1 MEKFKGFLAKHATKR
16 RVLVLF
22 VLTNLIYFLMV
33 LVTIPATVE
42 YSRGLQVLDMMP
54 LGYDFDYVEALFAAL
69 GEDGRDYYLYRQIP
83 LDMLYPLLFAVGY
96 SLLLAFFLK
105 KINKLNR
112 LYLLCLIPFL
122 AGLADYLE
130 NFGIIAL
137 LNSYPGISSSVVTIT
152 AFFSILKSV
161 STTVY
166 FFSLTGVVIVLFF
179 KSVRAWGTSLKI
191 RRKQEKD

>member
-1 MEKFKGFLAKHATKR
+1 MRKFKDFLEKHATGRK
-16 RVLVLF
+16 VLALF
-22 VLTNLIYFLMV
+22 ILTNLVYFLMV
-33 LVTIPATVE
+33 LVTIPETVE
-42 YSRGLQVLDMMP
+42 YSKGLQVLDMMP
-54 LGYDFDYVEALFAAL
+54 LGYDLDYVEALFAAL
-69 GEDGRDYYLYRQIP
+69 GSEGRDYYLYRQIP

-112 LYLLCLIPFL
+112 LYLLCFLPFL
-122 AGLADYLE
+122 AGIADYLE
-130 NFGIIAL
+130 NFGIITL

-161 STTVY
+161 ITTAY

-179 KSVRAWGTSLKI
+179 KTVRAWGTSLKM
-191 RRKQEKD
+191 RRKREKN